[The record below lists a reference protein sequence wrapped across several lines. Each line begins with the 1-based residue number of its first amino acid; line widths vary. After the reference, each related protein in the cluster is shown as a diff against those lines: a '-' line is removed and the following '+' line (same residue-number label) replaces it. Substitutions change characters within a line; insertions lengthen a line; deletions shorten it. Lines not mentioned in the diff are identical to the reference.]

1 MPDQNMTPEIN
12 EKIRNRIRSIPDYPK
27 PGILFRD
34 ITTLLKHPDGIQDS
48 TKILTQKLVNIEF
61 DKIAA
66 IDSRGFIFGA
76 ALSFSLGKGFVPV
89 RKKNK
94 LPGEVI
100 REEYQLEYGSD
111 EMELHT
117 DAVEEG
123 EKVLLIDDLIATGG
137 TALAAVNLIQRLG
150 GKVVACAFILG
161 LPEIGGMKK
170 LVSNGFEVITIC
182 DFDGH

>member
-1 MPDQNMTPEIN
+1 MPNQNMTPEIK

-48 TKILTQKLVNIEF
+48 VTVLSKKLLNIEF

-100 REEYQLEYGSD
+100 REEYKLEYGYD

-117 DAVEEG
+117 DAIEEG
-123 EKVLLIDDLIATGG
+123 ERVLLIDDLIATGG
-137 TALAAVNLIQRLG
+137 TALAAMKLIQRLG
-150 GKVVACAFILG
+150 GDVVACAFILG

-170 LVSNGFEVITIC
+170 LAESGFKVITIC
-182 DFDGH
+182 DFEGH